1 MKNIRLLTISGGDP
15 VQEIIRTIDLKKTYG
30 SGESAV
36 HALKPCNIAIGKGET
51 VAVMGASGSGKSTL
65 LHLLGG
71 LDLPSGG
78 SVLFNGENVYQK
90 NDRDLSVFRRRNIG
104 FVFQSY
110 NLVPELTAMENIML
124 PALLDCKKTDREFLE
139 QIVETLNLQGRMDHL
154 PGALSGGQ
162 QQRVAIARAVVGKP
176 SLLLC
181 DEPTG
186 NLDTQSGNEVLG
198 LLEMLSNQLGITL
211 VVVTH
216 DPDLARHMG
225 RTITISDGQVGGGL
239 DER

>member
-1 MKNIRLLTISGGDP
+1 M
-15 VQEIIRTIDLKKTYG
+15 
-30 SGESAV
+30 
-36 HALKPCNIAIGKGET
+36 
-51 VAVMGASGSGKSTL
+51 
-65 LHLLGG
+65 
-71 LDLPSGG
+71 
-78 SVLFNGENVYQK
+78 LF
-90 NDRDLSVFRRRNIG
+90 RSFRRRNIG